1 MKIGRSR
8 ERGIICNPSQNVPN
22 VLWYKYKMYQ
32 ENQRSSTEYVVPQ
45 QPCYALTGPSV
56 DQGTC
61 NNYSFSNPK
70 PVPSTLQPSPS
81 ARHHKATA
89 IVDITLKKAK
99 QRFIQEVQ
107 NQAVKEVI
115 PRAGLQ

>member
-1 MKIGRSR
+1 
-8 ERGIICNPSQNVPN
+8 
-22 VLWYKYKMYQ
+22 MYQ

-45 QPCYALTGPSV
+45 QPCYAQTGPSV

-70 PVPSTLQPSPS
+70 PAPSTLQPSPS

-89 IVDITLKKAK
+89 IVDTNLKKAK
-99 QRFIQEVQ
+99 QLFVQEVQ
-107 NQAVKEVI
+107 NQAVKELV
-115 PRAGLQ
+115 PSAGLQ